1 LSSGAEDQI
10 SLNWNR
16 EGFSSIKLL
25 PRVLVNVSKL
35 DTSLEVLGVPIDFP
49 VLIAATAMHKMAD
62 PEGEIATARAASAS
76 GTIMCLSSLSTTGIE
91 EVSKASRGPKWLQLY
106 VLKRREL
113 TEKLVMQ
120 AEAYGYSALVLTV
133 DTPLLGKREN
143 DIRNGFHLSEGLKLE
158 IYRSIESNELPEG
171 LNAYIAQQMDSS
183 LTWKDLA
190 WLKSITK
197 LPILLKGIHSPKDAE
212 LALKYGV
219 AGIIVSNHGARQLDT
234 VPSTIEMLPDV
245 VEAVKGRIPVFIDGG
260 IRRGTDVLKAL
271 ALGAKAVFIGRPVL
285 WGLSCSGE
293 QGVTHV
299 LKILKEEFKLA
310 MALCGCSTVAN
321 ITRDLIFHAP
331 GAQMGSHITA
341 RL

>member
-1 LSSGAEDQI
+1 
-10 SLNWNR
+10 
-16 EGFSSIKLL
+16 
-25 PRVLVNVSKL
+25 
-35 DTSLEVLGVPIDFP
+35 
-49 VLIAATAMHKMAD
+49 
-62 PEGEIATARAASAS
+62 
-76 GTIMCLSSLSTTGIE
+76 
-91 EVSKASRGPKWLQLY
+91 LQLY

-133 DTPLLGKREN
+133 DTPFLGKREN
-143 DIRNGFHLSEGLKLE
+143 DIRNAFHLSEGLKLE

-260 IRRGTDVLKAL
+260 IRRGF
-271 ALGAKAVFIGRPVL
+271 G
-285 WGLSCSGE
+285 
-293 QGVTHV
+293 
-299 LKILKEEFKLA
+299 
-310 MALCGCSTVAN
+310 
-321 ITRDLIFHAP
+321 TRGKGSFHWTTSI
-331 GAQMGSHITA
+331 MGTFM
-341 RL
+341 

>member
-1 LSSGAEDQI
+1 MLCKDPSKSLISFRPVNLEDYHQIAKQILPKMVYDYYASGAEDQI

-143 DIRNGFHLSEGLKLE
+143 DIRNAFHLSEGLKLE

-197 LPILLKGIHSPKDAE
+197 LPILLKGIHSPKVNM
-212 LALKYGV
+212 K
-219 AGIIVSNHGARQLDT
+219 
-234 VPSTIEMLPDV
+234 
-245 VEAVKGRIPVFIDGG
+245 
-260 IRRGTDVLKAL
+260 
-271 ALGAKAVFIGRPVL
+271 
-285 WGLSCSGE
+285 
-293 QGVTHV
+293 
-299 LKILKEEFKLA
+299 
-310 MALCGCSTVAN
+310 
-321 ITRDLIFHAP
+321 
-331 GAQMGSHITA
+331 
-341 RL
+341 